1 MAEDR
6 ARPMIAFV
14 WQAHEIGREM
24 VDIGRS
30 TSTAMIFDIT
40 FTKPQRVAVAL
51 KAACARDVK
60 VPGRFILDPAF
71 EDFLDRSGIETLW
84 VECPPFF
91 CSGEEDLFFNRLLE
105 IISRINCIPVSGN
118 LSVLTR
124 LVGSDLRPRAL
135 ALKGSEASGFGSSET
150 TGILFSLLRGRIDS
164 AGGGPDLILWGGI
177 ATPEAAA
184 AFLTTGARGIVFE
197 SLHWQTDLV
206 AGGDD
211 LRRRVARLRPEW
223 TAVVGANLGVPCRFF
238 DKGNSRAV
246 KDLRRF
252 AAALDDGTRTDQAR
266 SAFVRRVTEQA
277 TPALESNLEQQ
288 DLVPLGP
295 EAAFAEAFADRF
307 GRSTAQAI
315 EGFISEVASQ
325 CHEAHQAKRRFLV
338 SPVAAKMGIRYP
350 VIQGAMTWISDV
362 PEFALSVALA
372 GGLPTLALGL
382 RNREHLERDFNRIKE
397 ILGDRPYAVNIV
409 TLAENPYR
417 EEQFQWVVEMRP
429 PVAVIAAG
437 DPKYAKRLREES
449 IDVIYIAADEGLLR
463 MALESRVGYVV
474 LEGIEAG
481 GHVGTHS
488 TLTLAQ
494 VALNLRRREPGLFK
508 DVRIILAGGIF
519 NRETAFR
526 AAMLGADAVQMGTA
540 YLATREIVATGALS
554 PLYQRMILQSLPG
567 MTLVTGEGTGLR
579 VRSLNTDKMSA
590 IEALERQFLAGDQ
603 DEFAFRRK
611 VEELSANSLLI
622 AARGTRRP
630 GGPAMAEDVC
640 LKEGQF
646 MSGAVAGTLSRVT
659 TLDELH
665 QQVAEGPLSVDVSPF
680 QRQTPPAGRVYSISG
695 NGHERIAVTG
705 IALVNS
711 LGNSPQE
718 VWNAAVAMKSGI
730 TEVPLSRWDHR
741 LIYSPKPLTPEK
753 TYCKVGAF
761 QNIRISR
768 EELSIPPQDFRTM
781 AHSTR
786 LTLWLARHVIKDSGI
801 VKSDIPRERIGV
813 VVSQNSGEL
822 PSTTMDLVI
831 GMSAKTVVQSL
842 RDYIPLSRQA
852 ELSLEQRIKSGRLIV
867 DDTTLLGRLNS
878 SAPGFICNQFGFT
891 GPSYA
896 VSAACATSLAALF
909 NAVQMIRNGILDA
922 ALVGGGEEPLTPAYY
937 FEFSA
942 LGALS
947 GISGMERP
955 PEEASRPFDATR
967 DGMVLGEGGAMIVIE
982 RESVARRRGA
992 RIHGF
997 ITGIGGSN
1005 NNKGMVESL
1014 SATQRIAMEASFKDL
1029 SYGPDDVDL
1038 VECHATS
1045 TIQGDVEEVKAMKG
1059 IFPRGKHTVLSSF
1072 KSQIGHTLGASGLN
1086 SLIHGV
1092 LAMQTGILPG
1102 TLNYRNPDPQIDL
1115 EGWGFHVPM
1124 QPIDWPR
1131 PSHRPR
1137 RLMANS
1143 FGFGGSNY
1151 VVQLE
1156 ESMDGVAAVTV
1167 SLPNASQGN
1176 KGVASSEEGLAE
1188 IEGVSLFRT
1197 HISGR
1202 PLRVAVVT
1210 ADPLEAKAK
1219 LTAIQSPHQPHLL
1232 SARDLEDLGRQGIF
1246 PGPEDQPSPPLALVF
1261 TGQGSYYPGMGRE
1274 LYEHCAS
1281 VRRGMDRLAAIADFD
1296 LLDLLFNSGDEELR
1310 KTRWQQPALF
1320 SLEYAMARHLLG
1332 LGVRPVAMAGH
1343 SLGELVALC
1352 VSEVFSDED
1361 GFRIVDKRAQCMD
1374 KACRLK
1380 QDPGAMIAVEAPPEL
1395 LEEKLGK
1402 RDHVSI
1408 TNYNSPRQVVLGGS
1422 TEEVLSLKEELAK
1435 EGYWTVHL
1443 RVSMAFHSPMMSVIR
1458 DEMEE
1463 FLSGI
1468 VFRPP
1473 SIPVISNATKERYPD
1488 DPAKIRKVLL
1498 THLESPVHW
1507 EQNVKTLWKEYGV
1520 RLFVELGPNDILC
1533 NLIAETIEGAQCIPT
1548 IRAGE
1553 EARSYYSAAARL
1565 YALGHLTKVGRLEQE
1580 IPSGSFSV
1588 PGPEPIEDSAIRD
1601 RVSVVVQREI
1611 NSFVMDTFG
1620 KFLKPIILEAVHR
1633 EIDRSFSEERLEMI
1647 LRDRIP
1653 PVVTDVRLPAAS
1665 APVPLPGRFGEGW
1678 TAIPKA
1684 TSVSQ
1689 QDPSASSVEALSDLE
1704 RVIQI
1709 IMSAT
1714 GYERY
1719 EIEPDMDIRQDLAI
1733 RSSRLPVIM
1742 DMAERE
1748 FGINIKIE
1756 NFIGLRTVRDF
1767 AERISELAQNRQ
1779 TLPPP
1784 EPSAGLGL
1792 LSVPFE
1798 PSPESS
1804 TAEKPLTR
1812 ESLKRLSFEQVPW
1825 GHVMMKRLRIKP
1837 GEEVAVL
1844 ALGGSSLSDELATLL
1859 KTRLEARPM
1868 RLDGANEFDL
1878 RTPAG
1883 AEAAVEQLR
1892 EAKSL
1897 AGLVVV
1903 MDEQADVRDMAE
1915 IPALLTGFFRSLQV
1929 LMHSPGKA
1937 FCLLIRRNLDAS
1949 TPAAVAAEGLE
1960 GMFLSAALEYPSV
1973 LFRCVALDGN
1983 TELSVAVEQALD
1995 SISAPVRIGY
2005 RDQEPFTH
2013 AARVH
2018 PIPLKSE
2025 AGLRLDP
2032 GDVVVISGGGRG
2044 ITARLALALTP
2055 FRPNLVLLGR
2065 NELDP
2070 EVDYEALIAS
2080 DGPVDRTA
2088 RLLLKK
2094 TRPEL
2099 KEEELELEVSR
2110 LLAGVEIART
2120 LRDLARLKV
2129 EAGYHPCDVRD
2140 QHQVS
2145 QVLDQVVKR
2154 YGRIDGIIHGAG
2166 TIRDS
2171 FMELMSAPDFTSVMD
2186 VKLLGAWN
2194 LYRLSLPH
2202 GLRFIVGLSSV
2213 VAVTG
2218 NVGQVNYCA
2227 ANRALAA
2234 FLSSLPSGNGRILSK
2249 ALMLPP
2255 IKGVGMADNP
2265 EMRELLELKG
2275 MGHAYVHVA
2284 EMSEL
2289 FCRELFLGPPSDG
2302 WVMWARNLPEVKSA
2316 RLDFQEPALEACE
2329 QLSAGVLFQERDLPM
2344 IQKCHRLDIEKGELE
2359 LGRTFSQQ
2367 HDLWLD
2373 DHRPLKFMKNPLL
2386 SGVMAVETILE
2397 AARLLHP
2404 HLRCCAVRLV
2414 RYMDFLDVPPDL
2426 EREVRIACRSEA
2438 CPGEV
2443 LCKVTL
2449 SCLELSPSGRQM
2461 DRWCTNFEGQVA
2473 LDAGNRDIIQ
2483 WPDFGIIPERF
2494 DTRPIPPDEVIDFYE
2509 KRSGLRGRYRVLE
2522 AVHGSSPGVVQGSM
2536 IYRKSDDFA
2545 GIDSACYQYSPYL
2558 LEAFMHLVNFYVAGR
2573 NEEEKRLLIPTGI
2586 RELRFSRPCRP
2597 GERIILE
2604 ARLRSSHA
2612 DGFFWDARGLDEEGK
2627 TIMEVEELNMKW
2639 SSE

>member
-1 MAEDR
+1 MVGER
-6 ARPMIAFV
+6 AQPIIAFV
-14 WQAHEIGREM
+14 WQAHEIGKAV

-30 TSTAMIFDIT
+30 TSTTAIFDIT
-40 FTKPQRVAVAL
+40 FTKPQRVAAAL

-60 VPGRFILDPAF
+60 VPGHFILAPVF
-71 EDFLDRSGIETLW
+71 EDFLDRSGVETLW

-105 IISRINCIPVSGN
+105 IIPRINCIPVSGN
-118 LSVLTR
+118 LGVLTR
-124 LVGSDLRPRAL
+124 LIGSDLRPRAL
-135 ALKGSEASGFGSSET
+135 ALKGSEASGFVSSET
-150 TGILFSLLRGRIDS
+150 TGILFSLLRGGIDS
-164 AGGGPDLILWGGI
+164 VRGGPDLILWGGI

-206 AGGDD
+206 AVGDD

-223 TAVVGANLGVPCRFF
+223 TGVVGANLGVPCRFF
-238 DKGNSRAV
+238 DKGNSHAV
-246 KDLRRF
+246 KNLRRF

-266 SAFVRRVTEQA
+266 SAFVQKVTEQA

-295 EAAFAEAFADRF
+295 EAAFAEVFADRF

-315 EGFISEVASQ
+315 EGFVYEVASQ
-325 CHEAHQAKRRFLV
+325 CHDAHQAKRRFLD

-350 VIQGAMTWISDV
+350 IIQGAMTWISDV
-362 PEFALSVALA
+362 PEFALSISLA

-382 RNREHLERDFNRIKE
+382 RNREQLERDFNRIKE
-397 ILGDRPYAVNIV
+397 VLGDRPYAVNIV

-417 EEQFQWVVEMRP
+417 EEQFQWVVTVRP

-437 DPKYAKRLREES
+437 DPGYAKRLRERG

-474 LEGIEAG
+474 LEGNEAG
-481 GHVGTHS
+481 GHVGPHS

-508 DVRIILAGGIF
+508 DVQIILAGGIF
-519 NRETAFR
+519 NGETAFR
-526 AAMLGADAVQMGTA
+526 AIMLGADAVQMGTA

-554 PLYQRMILQSLPG
+554 PLYQRMILQSLPA
-567 MTLVTGEGTGLR
+567 MTLVTGEGTGLL
-579 VRSLNTDKMSA
+579 VRSLNTDKMRA
-590 IEALERQFLAGDQ
+590 IEALEREFLAGDQ

-630 GGPAMAEDVC
+630 GGPALDEDVC
-640 LKEGQF
+640 LREGQF

-680 QRQTPPAGRVYSISG
+680 QQQPSPAVRVCSSSG
-695 NGHERIAVTG
+695 TGHERIAITG
-705 IALVNS
+705 IGLVNS

-718 VWNAAVAMKSGI
+718 IWNAAVAMKSGI
-730 TEVPLSRWDHR
+730 IEVPLSRWDHR

-761 QNIRISR
+761 QNIRIYR

-786 LTLWLARHVIKDSGI
+786 LTLWLARHAIKDSGI
-801 VKSDIPRERIGV
+801 IKSDIPRERIGV
-813 VVSQNSGEL
+813 VISQNSGEL
-822 PSTTMDLVI
+822 PSITMDLVI

-852 ELSLEQRIKSGRLIV
+852 ELSLEQRIKSGRLTV

-878 SAPGFICNQFGFT
+878 SAPGFICNQFGFM

-896 VSAACATSLAALF
+896 VSAACASSLVALF
-909 NAVQMIRNGILDA
+909 NAAQMIRNGILDA

-942 LGALS
+942 MGALS
-947 GISGMERP
+947 GISGVERP
-955 PEEASRPFDATR
+955 PEESSRPFDATR
-967 DGMVLGEGGAMIVIE
+967 DGMVLGEGGAAIVIE

-1014 SATQRIAMEASFKDL
+1014 SDTQRIAMEASFRDL

-1045 TIQGDVEEVKAMKG
+1045 TVQGDVEEVKALKG

-1115 EGWGFHVPM
+1115 EGWGFHVPD

-1156 ESMDGVAAVTV
+1156 ESMDSVAAVTV

-1176 KGVASSEEGLAE
+1176 KRVASSEEDLAE

-1197 HISGR
+1197 HVSGR
-1202 PLRVAVVT
+1202 SLRVAVVT
-1210 ADPLEAKAK
+1210 ADPLEARAK
-1219 LTAIQSPHQPHLL
+1219 LTAIQAPHQPHLL

-1246 PGPEDQPSPPLALVF
+1246 LGLEDQPSPPLALVF

-1274 LYEHCAS
+1274 LYEHCVS
-1281 VRRGMDRLAAIADFD
+1281 VRRWMDRLATIADFN
-1296 LLDLLFNSGDEELR
+1296 LLNLLFNSGDEELR

-1352 VSEVFSDED
+1352 VAGVFSDED

-1374 KACRLK
+1374 KASRLK
-1380 QDPGAMIAVEAPPEL
+1380 QDPGAMIAVEAPLEL

-1402 RDHVSI
+1402 RDNVSI

-1458 DEMEE
+1458 DELEE

-1473 SIPVISNATKERYPD
+1473 SIPVISNATMERYPD

-1507 EQNVKTLWKEYGV
+1507 EQNVRTLWKEYGV

-1533 NLIAETIEGAQCIPT
+1533 NLIAETMEGAQCIPT
-1548 IRAGE
+1548 LRAGE
-1553 EARSYYSAAARL
+1553 ETHSYYGAAARL

-1580 IPSGSFSV
+1580 IPSGSFSP

-1620 KFLKPIILEAVHR
+1620 KFLKPTILESVRR
-1633 EIDRSFSEERLEMI
+1633 EIDHSFSEERLEMI
-1647 LRDRIP
+1647 LRDRLP

-1665 APVPLPGRFGEGW
+1665 APVPLPGRLGEGL
-1678 TAIPKA
+1678 TAILKA

-1689 QDPSASSVEALSDLE
+1689 RDPSTSSVEASSDLE

-1767 AERISELAQNRQ
+1767 AGRISDLAQNRQ

-1784 EPSAGLGL
+1784 EPSAVLGP
-1792 LSVPFE
+1792 LSAPIE

-1804 TAEKPLTR
+1804 EKPLTR
-1812 ESLKRLSFEQVPW
+1812 ESLKRLAFEQVPW
-1825 GHVMMKRLRIKP
+1825 GHVMMKRLRIKA
-1837 GEEVAVL
+1837 GEEVAIL
-1844 ALGGSSLSDELATLL
+1844 ALGGSSLSNELATLL
-1859 KTRLEARPM
+1859 KARLEARPM
-1868 RLDGANEFDL
+1868 RLDAANEFDL

-1883 AEAAVEQLR
+1883 TEAAVQQLR

-1903 MDEQADVRDMAE
+1903 MDEQAAVRDMAE
-1915 IPALLTGFFRSLQV
+1915 IPALLTGFFRSLQA
-1929 LMHSPGKA
+1929 LMRSPGKA

-1949 TPAAVAAEGLE
+1949 SPAAVAAEGLE

-1995 SISAPVRIGY
+1995 SGSAPVRMGY
-2005 RDQEPFTH
+2005 RSQEPFTL

-2018 PIPLKSE
+2018 PIPIKSE

-2055 FRPNLVLLGR
+2055 FRPILVLLGR
-2065 NELDP
+2065 NELNP

-2080 DGPVDRTA
+2080 DGPVDGTA
-2088 RLLLKK
+2088 RLMLKK
-2094 TRPEL
+2094 TKPGL
-2099 KEEELELEVSR
+2099 KEEELELEISR
-2110 LLAGVEIART
+2110 LLAGVEITRT

-2145 QVLDQVVKR
+2145 QVFDQVVKR
-2154 YGRIDGIIHGAG
+2154 YGRVDGIIHGAG
-2166 TIRDS
+2166 IVRDS

-2194 LYRLSLPH
+2194 LYRHSLPH

-2234 FLSSLPSGNGRILSK
+2234 FLSSLSSGNGRILSK

-2255 IKGVGMADNP
+2255 IEGVGMADNP
-2265 EMRELLELKG
+2265 EIRELLELKG
-2275 MGHAYVHVA
+2275 MGHAYIHVT

-2289 FCRELFLGPPSDG
+2289 FCRELFLGSPSDA
-2302 WVMWARNLPEVKSA
+2302 WVMWARDLPEVKSA
-2316 RLDFQEPALEACE
+2316 RIDFQEPTLEACE
-2329 QLSAGVLFQERDLPM
+2329 QLSAGVSFQKRDLPM
-2344 IQKCHRLDIEKGELE
+2344 IQICHRLDIEKGELE

-2397 AARLLHP
+2397 AAHLLHP
-2404 HLRCCAVRLV
+2404 YLRCRAVRLV
-2414 RYMDFLDVPPDL
+2414 RYMDFLEVPPDL
-2426 EREVRIACRSEA
+2426 DREVRIACRSEV

-2449 SCLELSPSGRQM
+2449 SCLELSPSGRQL

-2473 LDAGNRDIIQ
+2473 LDAGNRDVNQ
-2483 WPDFGIIPERF
+2483 RPDFGVNPERF
-2494 DTRPIPPDEVIDFYE
+2494 DTRPIPPDEVMDFYE

-2522 AVHGSSPGVVQGSM
+2522 AVHGSSPGAVQGSM

-2545 GIDSACYQYSPYL
+2545 GIDSAQYQYSPYL

-2573 NEEEKRLLIPTGI
+2573 NEEETRLLIPTGI
-2586 RELRFSRPCRP
+2586 RELRFSRLCRP

-2604 ARLRSSHA
+2604 ARLRSAHA

-2627 TIMEVEELNMKW
+2627 TIMEAEELNMKW